1 MRATAIVSNPLLSLP
16 SAGGIQSLPAE
27 AKAAL
32 RTLLLDLRREA
43 ADKAQANWK
52 RNKGMSAA
60 YWKAVS
66 IYAGHIARLAR

>member
-1 MRATAIVSNPLLSLP
+1 MRATAIVSNPLLSLQ

-32 RTLLLDLRREA
+32 RALLLELRREA
-43 ADKAQANWK
+43 AEKAQANWK